1 MVKQIKE
8 SKQRAVKAY
17 WSCVGMGVSVMLTVR
32 PVLADTGTIWS
43 RFSAIFDSMEEPI
56 DNIWKR
62 AKPWRLPVGLTLLV
76 FILLRY
82 VFLIG
87 YVPTESMEPTLPK
100 GSFILGLRIF
110 EEPKVGDII
119 VFEKDGALLVKRI
132 AAGPGDWVDLSQLTY
147 MTSLS
152 IPVWEETIIAVPEGC
167 YYVLGDNTQ
176 NSWDSRYWEYT
187 FVLRSDIVAVVIP
200 KNG

>member
-1 MVKQIKE
+1 M
-8 SKQRAVKAY
+8 
-17 WSCVGMGVSVMLTVR
+17 
-32 PVLADTGTIWS
+32 
-43 RFSAIFDSMEEPI
+43 SA
-56 DNIWKR
+56 IWKR
-62 AKPWRLPVGLTLLV
+62 VKPWWIPAGLTLLV

-100 GSFILGLRIF
+100 GSFLLGLRIF

-119 VFEKDGALLVKRI
+119 VFERDGALLVKRI
-132 AAGPGDWVDLSQLTY
+132 AAGPGDLVDRSQLSY
-147 MTSLS
+147 MTSVP

-187 FVLRSDIVAVVIP
+187 FVLRSNIVAVVIP
-200 KNG
+200 EESLIYTKT

>member
-1 MVKQIKE
+1 M
-8 SKQRAVKAY
+8 
-17 WSCVGMGVSVMLTVR
+17 
-32 PVLADTGTIWS
+32 
-43 RFSAIFDSMEEPI
+43 SA
-56 DNIWKR
+56 IWKR
-62 AKPWRLPVGLTLLV
+62 AKPWYLPMGLTLLV

-132 AAGPGDWVDLSQLTY
+132 AAGPGDQVDLSQLTY
-147 MTSLS
+147 MSSLP
-152 IPVWEETIIAVPEGC
+152 IPVWEETIITVPEGC
-167 YYVLGDNTQ
+167 YFVLGDNTQ
-176 NSWDSRYWEYT
+176 NSWDSRYWQDPY
-187 FVLRSDIVAVVIP
+187 LKGKDIIAIVRL
-200 KNG
+200 